1 MTLGAAS
8 SNHTTLEAAFRGCL
22 VHFLINDLPT
32 TAKMQTAGKSAT
44 QSADSCRSNEAGAST
59 LISFPTASAF
69 LEVEHDSTKNFLD
82 ISLDFRTF
90 ESDGLLLYQEFE
102 NSGGGYF
109 QLHLQDSRLKL
120 ILMASADSKRPQVE
134 LDTFDLAYNDGRW
147 HAVKISLQ
155 KSLVKFSVDNEV
167 LIRPLLTSQISLR
180 GHLIVGGGITNFQSE
195 IYGFIGKI
203 FFILN

>member
-90 ESDGLLLYQEFE
+90 ESDGLLLYQGT
-102 NSGGGYF
+102 NTNHL
-109 QLHLQDSRLKL
+109 LHS
-120 ILMASADSKRPQVE
+120 
-134 LDTFDLAYNDGRW
+134 W
-147 HAVKISLQ
+147 HFSI
-155 KSLVKFSVDNEV
+155 KSLIKHSYFPLVKRYLNN
-167 LIRPLLTSQISLR
+167 
-180 GHLIVGGGITNFQSE
+180 GIF
-195 IYGFIGKI
+195 
-203 FFILN
+203 L